1 MNTSPV
7 VIIGT
12 GNLAEHLIKVFL
24 SNKVVLA
31 GIIGRNKKRLEKLK
45 NLYHLNILSSY
56 ENILSGSL
64 AIVCVSDDAIAEV
77 VCKIPETIS
86 VAYTS
91 GSFELT
97 NLHPRKNIGVFYP
110 LQTFGQQT
118 EILNGD
124 IPFFIE
130 GSSIEVEQMLS
141 DLAKKISHNV
151 IIADSE
157 TRAHYHL
164 AAVFANNFVNHL
176 LAISSD
182 YLKEKNLSFEYLL
195 PLIEQTLINVKTL
208 PPGLIQTGPAIRN
221 DEKIIE
227 KQLKELQ
234 GHQQLIYKIITESI
248 QNKHLSK

>member
-1 MNTSPV
+1 MNTPPL

-24 SNKVVLA
+24 SNKVELA
-31 GIIGRNKKRLEKLK
+31 GVIGRNKKRLEKLK
-45 NLYHLNILSSY
+45 NFYQVNILSNY
-56 ENILSGSL
+56 ENILSDSL

-77 VCKIPETIS
+77 VKKIPETIS

-97 NLHPRKNIGVFYP
+97 NLFPRKNIGVFYP
-110 LQTFGQQT
+110 LQTFSQQT
-118 EILNGD
+118 ELIRDDL
-124 IPFFIE
+124 PFFIE

-176 LAISSD
+176 LTISSD
-182 YLKEKNLSFEYLL
+182 YLKEKNLSFDYLL
-195 PLIEQTLINVKTL
+195 PLIEQTLNNVKSL
-208 PPGLIQTGPAIRN
+208 PPGLTQTGPAIRK

-227 KQLKELQ
+227 KQLEELE

-248 QNKHLSK
+248 QYKHLSK